1 MEKTRITLKSI
12 EGKRCYNSLG
22 ERFRLPKKFET
33 TEVPFTAIIENSLVR
48 IPWRGE
54 MIEVPTV
61 VDIVIGCES
70 ED

>member
-1 MEKTRITLKSI
+1 MKKSRITLKSI

-33 TEVPFTAIIENSLVR
+33 VEVPFIAIIEDSL
-48 IPWRGE
+48 ITIAKTGE

-70 ED
+70 EG